1 MVAGGFG
8 IGIPS
13 AQYPTEV
20 APVVPYRDL
29 VTTGFPQ
36 SSTSDPVTNPDD
48 PEKGFKKRSIF
59 KLTASSSRSARSD
72 EAGAITSSETPFFH
86 FDLASAVRAAEL
98 GATKVD
104 STRPSEDASVSKHQY
119 DAE

>member
-29 VTTGFPQ
+29 VTTGFPP
-36 SSTSDPVTNPDD
+36 SDPVTNPDD

-59 KLTASSSRSARSD
+59 KLSASSSRSARSD
-72 EAGAITSSETPFFH
+72 EPGAITSSETPFFH
-86 FDLASAVRAAEL
+86 FDLTSAVRAAEL

-104 STRPSEDASVSKHQY
+104 SARPSEDASVGKHQY